1 MESKYNALHVLF
13 SAFGISSFAGL
24 ASLLRSD
31 KEITVRMVVSA
42 MLNSGILGLVIAL
55 LWYNYYEGKGNIYF
69 LLGVSGLAG
78 IGGMS
83 MLDFVVETLN
93 GKFGLTINIRR
104 GRRRDAGTQ
113 DDGGSTRSR

>member
-13 SAFGISSFAGL
+13 SAFGISSFGGL
-24 ASLLRSD
+24 AALLRSD
-31 KEITVRMVVSA
+31 RDITVRMVVSA

-55 LWYNYYEGKGNIYF
+55 FWYNYYEGKGNIYF

-83 MLDFVVETLN
+83 ILDLAVEMLN
-93 GKFGLTINIRR
+93 GRFGLTINIRR
-104 GRRRDAGTQ
+104 GKKSDASPE
-113 DDGGSTRSR
+113 DDDRSAGS